1 MEDWKLQQLHDTLA
15 KLRPSGNHGGLGVR
29 SQTIGIGHKHK
40 DNGLPKNGQLLIAA
54 LRLPSE
60 CIACFV
66 HIRGLFATGK
76 DGPACVARSIEP
88 SFLVK
93 A

>member
-40 DNGLPKNGQLLIAA
+40 DNGLPKNGE
-54 LRLPSE
+54 S
-60 CIACFV
+60 
-66 HIRGLFATGK
+66 
-76 DGPACVARSIEP
+76 
-88 SFLVK
+88 
-93 A
+93 